1 MALKPGD
8 LLSRLKLDK
17 ESIMSRFNTK
27 GGDNLD
33 DTEFR
38 RLIEITA
45 KVYDED
51 TESEVNE
58 VRKVLRIVTKG
69 NGTRKNSVTLVPMK
83 SLSLEDFAFPFSN
96 ATKIREALRLQ
107 VMPYSAAGNLEIFP
121 VVLSKAGIGKKGVN
135 GVVWYLSPDE
145 LDVPSMPYDSG
156 NSNKVWPAALP
167 FISQLK
173 DYDGTGV
180 TMWIDEQN
188 ICSMLWQNNKPVLSR
203 WRKLSTLHTEEKE
216 LAWYDNYCKA
226 REIERGGSFVINVS
240 GDDNDDSE
248 AGLEF
253 SRIINESIKI
263 CPWIKDVN
271 LSRRAIEGAMDL
283 ERNVRLLT
291 RVSCWLLAL
300 GVVTLGSSF
309 IKWQQTQTQLAE
321 ARTRSE
327 SFYRKVFDPSHTGR
341 ISNPVSLAR
350 DKIAAL
356 TGTGPAGHQVDEVLA
371 DIGEIFTNNQSMDIT
386 LDIIRYNSE
395 GLDCNGTAPDMSTIL
410 TFRKAWEG
418 RASIAQV
425 DNTQF
430 VSGIGYRFDLRIR
443 W

>member
-8 LLSRLKLDK
+8 LLAKLNK
-17 ESIMSRFNTK
+17 LSSFGKK
-27 GGDNLD
+27 GGDSLD

-38 RLIEITA
+38 RLIEINA
-45 KVYDED
+45 EVYDED

-58 VRKVLRIVTKG
+58 VRKVLRIITKG
-69 NGTRKNSVTLVPMK
+69 TGTRKRSVTLVPMK

-96 ATKIREALRLQ
+96 STKIRDALRLQ

-121 VVLSKAGIGKKGVN
+121 VVLSKAGRGVN

-156 NSNKVWPAALP
+156 NNNKIWPAALP

-173 DYDGTGV
+173 EYDGTGV
-180 TMWIDEQN
+180 TMWIDEKN

-203 WRKLSTLHTEEKE
+203 WRKLGDVHTEEKE

-226 REIERGGSFVINVS
+226 REIERGGNFVINIA
-240 GDDNDDSE
+240 GDDNDDKESG
-248 AGLEF
+248 AEF
-253 SRIINESIKI
+253 CRIINESLKI
-263 CPWIKDVN
+263 CPWIADVN

-300 GVVTLGSSF
+300 GVVTLGTSF
-309 IKWQQTQTQLAE
+309 IKWHQTQTQLAE

-341 ISNPVSLAR
+341 IANPVSLAR
-350 DKIAAL
+350 DKIAAV
-356 TGTGPAGHQVDEVLA
+356 TGSGPTGHQFDEVLA
-371 DIGEIFTNNQSMDIT
+371 DVGEIFAANKDMKIT

-395 GLDCNGTAPDMSTIL
+395 GIDCNGTAPDMSTIL
-410 TFRKAWEG
+410 TFRRAWEDK
-418 RASIAQV
+418 AAVAQV

-430 VSGIGYRFDLRIR
+430 VAGIGYRFDLRIR

>member
-1 MALKPGD
+1 MALKSGD
-8 LLSRLKLDK
+8 LLSRLKFNKDLF
-17 ESIMSRFNTK
+17 ISRIRNKSGENF
-27 GGDNLD
+27 D

-38 RLIEITA
+38 RLTEINA

-58 VRKVLRIVTKG
+58 TRRVLRIITKG

-83 SLSLEDFAFPFSN
+83 SHSLEDFAFPFSN
-96 ATKIREALRLQ
+96 STKIREALRLQ

-121 VVLSKAGIGKKGVN
+121 VVLNKAGRGVN

-156 NSNKVWPAALP
+156 NNNKVWPAALP

-203 WRKLSTLHTEEKE
+203 WRKLSSIHTEEKE

-226 REIERGGSFVINVS
+226 RELERGGSFVINIA
-240 GDDNDDSE
+240 GDDNNDKES
-248 AGLEF
+248 GLEF
-253 SRIINESIKI
+253 CRIINESIKI
-263 CPWIKDVN
+263 CPWIADVN
-271 LSRRAIEGAMDL
+271 LSRRAIEGAIDL

-300 GVVTLGSSF
+300 GVVTLGTSF
-309 IKWQQTQTQLAE
+309 IKWHQTQTQLAE

-341 ISNPVSLAR
+341 IANPVSLAR
-350 DKIAAL
+350 DKIASL
-356 TGTGPAGHQVDEVLA
+356 TGTGPAGHQIDEVLA
-371 DIGEIFTNNQSMDIT
+371 DIGEIFTGNQSMDIT

-410 TFRKAWEG
+410 TFRRAWEG
-418 RASIAQV
+418 KASVAQV